1 MTAPVEP
8 LRHDL
13 AEYTPYPKN
22 VTHARHRTQ
31 RLLHD
36 WGHPELADRAGL
48 LVSELGG
55 NAIFHGTLRGR
66 LFRVELFLTEKALRI
81 EVTDARGELL
91 PTPRTATPDENFG
104 RGLLIVEETADRWGV
119 SELVV
124 GKTVW
129 CELDTV

>member
-1 MTAPVEP
+1 M
-8 LRHDL
+8 
-13 AEYTPYPKN
+13 
-22 VTHARHRTQ
+22 
-31 RLLHD
+31 
-36 WGHPELADRAGL
+36 
-48 LVSELGG
+48 
-55 NAIFHGTLRGR
+55 
-66 LFRVELFLTEKALRI
+66 EKTLRI

-129 CELDTV
+129 CELDRT